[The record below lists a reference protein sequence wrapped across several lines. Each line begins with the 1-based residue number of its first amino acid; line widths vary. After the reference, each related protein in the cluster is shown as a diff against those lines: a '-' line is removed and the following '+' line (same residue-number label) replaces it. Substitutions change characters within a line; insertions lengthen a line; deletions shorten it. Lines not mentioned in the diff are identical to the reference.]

1 MMSDVHGISG
11 VLNKEQGLR
20 GANSGERQVGLK
32 AGFNPAVPR
41 LVTFQSPPSVAEE
54 RGGSAAG
61 GICPPPAKSNVEWGL
76 RPALLPPAPDL
87 SPSQRLP
94 ASPRRGGGPRPRPP
108 APP

>member
-61 GICPPPAKSNVEWGL
+61 DICPPPAESNAERGPRPDLL
-76 RPALLPPAPDL
+76 RPSPGFAPSNRLPPW
-87 SPSQRLP
+87 
-94 ASPRRGGGPRPRPP
+94 PRRMGGPRPGP
-108 APP
+108 